1 VVSATFGDVLRR
13 YRRQLGLTQEE
24 LAAVAGVNVR
34 SIGKLEAGLIAAPR
48 SATIRLLADAIG
60 LSGMDRDR
68 FRRAA
73 APVQEHAARFIGRA
87 DTLRSLSA
95 LLTTTWPRTMPIVA
109 IAGDAGVG
117 KTALALHW
125 AHRVRRRFVDGQLHV
140 NLRGSGPAGS
150 AMSAA
155 EALRGLLGAL
165 GVPPHRLPAA
175 PAAQT
180 ALYRSL
186 LADRRMLVLLDNA
199 HDAAQVR
206 PLLPGASGCMALVTS
221 RDPLP
226 GLVAAEGAEPMTLEA
241 LSRTESI
248 RLLADRLGADR
259 VTDRNA
265 VERIVE
271 RCAGLPLALEIV
283 AARAATHPSLADL
296 ASTLPDNGDTVI
308 DWAYRALSPD
318 AATLFRL
325 FGTHPGDDLTAP
337 AAASMA
343 GLPVTRTRALLT
355 ELTDAH
361 LVTEPV
367 SGRFTCH
374 DLLRGYAATL
384 DGADDRR
391 EATLRLVDHYLHTA
405 YAGARLLQPRR
416 GMIVLDPPPPE
427 TVPEP
432 IADADQALA
441 WFTAEHA
448 VLLAAV
454 GHAARHRLDART
466 WQLAWTLEPF
476 LSGRGFWQDWAAS
489 QSTALGAAQRSG
501 DLAAQ
506 ARAHRAIGRARM
518 RLGLD
523 QDALRHLNQ
532 AVALSRRYG
541 DRDGQARTHHT
552 IARLH
557 DRHGAHDEALRHT
570 ERALELYEATG
581 QLLGQARSLN
591 AIGWQHALR
600 GHYRRAI
607 EHCTQALGVLLSS

>member
-1 VVSATFGDVLRR
+1 VSATFGDVLRR
-13 YRRQLGLTQEE
+13 YRRQLGLTQVE

-48 SATIRLLADAIG
+48 SATIRLLADAFG

-68 FRRAA
+68 FDRAA
-73 APVQEHAARFIGRA
+73 APVPEHAPRFVGRA
-87 DTLRSLSA
+87 ETLRRLSA
-95 LLTTTWPRTMPIVA
+95 LLTADWPRTMPIVA

-125 AHRVRRRFVDGQLHV
+125 AHRVRRRFVDGQLYV
-140 NLRGSGPAGS
+140 NLRGSGPAGA

-165 GVPPHRLPAA
+165 GVPPHRLPAG
-175 PAAQT
+175 PVAQT

-206 PLLPGASGCMALVTS
+206 PLLPGAAGCMALVTS

-226 GLVAAEGAEPMTLEA
+226 GLVAAEGAEPMTLA
-241 LSRTESI
+241 PLSRVESI
-248 RLLADRLGADR
+248 RLLADRLGADP

-271 RCAGLPLALEIV
+271 RCAGRPLALEIV
-283 AARAATHPSLADL
+283 AARAATHPSLAGL
-296 ASTLPDNGDTVI
+296 ASTLPDSGDAVI

-318 AATLFRL
+318 AARLFRL
-325 FGTHPGDDLTAP
+325 FGTHPGGDLTAHV
-337 AAASMA
+337 AASMA
-343 GLPVTRTRALLT
+343 GLPVTRARALLT

-374 DLLRGYAATL
+374 DLLRGYAATV
-384 DGADDRR
+384 DSADDRR
-391 EATLRLVDHYLHTA
+391 QATLRLVDHYLHTA

-416 GMIVLDPPPPE
+416 GTIVLDPPRPA

-432 IADADQALA
+432 IIDADQALA

-448 VLLAAV
+448 VLLATV
-454 GHAARHRLDART
+454 GHAARHGLDTRT

-476 LSGRGFWQDWAAS
+476 LSGRGFWHDWAGS
-489 QSTALGAAQRSG
+489 QSTALGAARRSG
-501 DLAAQ
+501 DLAVQ
-506 ARAHRAIGRARM
+506 ARAHRAIGRASM

-557 DRHGAHDEALRHT
+557 DRHGAHDEALQHT

-591 AIGWQHALR
+591 AIGWQDALR